1 LPSAAGC
8 HFTSRAVAGVFND
21 SAKLEVFRS
30 PTCNTAALPRYIA
43 SVVVQWLVSYFLFIH
58 LSRLLRIDVA
68 IAKAAV
74 ETGAVL
80 RQLHGV
86 AGVRVSGEEG
96 VVFSP

>member
-1 LPSAAGC
+1 MAGIFNYSA
-8 HFTSRAVAGVFND
+8 N
-21 SAKLEVFRS
+21 KLEVFRS
-30 PTCNTAALPRYIA
+30 RARNTVALPRYIA
-43 SVVVQWLVSYFLFIH
+43 SVVVQGLVSYFLFIH

-80 RQLHGV
+80 RQLHGA